1 MTSNPSVLLV
11 GLYRMCVKAILLYA
25 RPTFWILAF
34 RHYHVHQEGRQE
46 RRPQERTEE
55 SEHFSRGTAAELA
68 LAIHPLVLT
77 RVGHPSQA
85 NGHFTYGKSLLPHR
99 CEGKKENPRGAT
111 IKGNRN
117 PKDQLLARQSCFVF
131 PPSFPLWFFCKIL
144 KTVPCAIQ
152 FLYIYCIY
160 KNLVVYVYIV
170 ICVC

>member
-85 NGHFTYGKSLLPHR
+85 NGHSTYGKSLLPHR

-131 PPSFPLWFFCKIL
+131 PPSFPLWFF
-144 KTVPCAIQ
+144 VRYWIQ
-152 FLYIYCIY
+152 FPVLYNFYIYT
-160 KNLVVYVYIV
+160 VYTKTL
-170 ICVC
+170 